1 MTTSAVGEFES
12 AWEAAGSRV
21 GNSLDNV
28 AAVVVVGH
36 DPIATASVALGI
48 GRVQAVRR
56 RVAIGDLIGDV
67 APLRELI
74 TDDDPHGITDS
85 FQYGVSL
92 NKIARQIDPAGNLHV
107 LPSGI
112 EPIVTE
118 EMLRSDRWRRLGA
131 GFREVGA
138 LLLLA
143 APAAVPGVEAL
154 IEMVDGVIL
163 VGGAANPAPN
173 APVLAEVAAAARR
186 SAPRPAQ
193 RRQVVPTP
201 EKSSKRWIIPVAA
214 AAAIAAVAVFY
225 GRDYLTRTQI
235 APAPVQTLR
244 RDSAAASDSLPPT
257 VVDSSPPL
265 AIANPADSASASPF
279 AVQIAML
286 DTEDGAAMRVNAGGN
301 DFPVATYAPV
311 TRGADLGTWYR
322 VVTGAYADRARADQ
336 LLSFLRTR
344 GMVPQGWGTV
354 IRAPLALQIGSAA
367 DTTQAAAMLADLISR
382 KVPAYALVQRD
393 GSVRIYTGAFEA
405 PEEAELFKDTLKN
418 TKNIDATL
426 VYRVGR
432 AY

>member
-1 MTTSAVGEFES
+1 VGEFES

-28 AAVVVVGH
+28 SAVVVVGH

-48 GRVQAVRR
+48 GRAQAVRR

-67 APLRELI
+67 PPLRELI

-112 EPIVTE
+112 EPIVQE

-154 IEMVDGVIL
+154 IEMVDGVVL

-173 APVLAEVAAAARR
+173 APVLAEVASAARR
-186 SAPRPAQ
+186 AAPRPAQ
-193 RRQVVPTP
+193 RRQVVPAQ

-214 AAAIAAVAVFY
+214 AAAVAAVAVFY
-225 GRDYLTRTQI
+225 GRDYLTRTQS
-235 APAPVQTLR
+235 AGPAPVQTLR

-301 DFPVATYAPV
+301 DFPAGTFAPV

-322 VVTGAYADRARADQ
+322 VVTGAYTDRSRADQ

-344 GMVPQGWGTV
+344 GLVPQGWGTV
-354 IRAPLALQIGSAA
+354 IRAPLALQVGSAT
-367 DTTQAAAMLADLISR
+367 DTTQAAPMIADLQSR
-382 KVPAYALVQRD
+382 KVPVYALLQRD

-405 PEEAELFKDTLKN
+405 PEEAGLFKDTLKN

>member
-1 MTTSAVGEFES
+1 VGEFES

-21 GNSLDNV
+21 GNSLDNA

-48 GRVQAVRR
+48 GRVQAARR

-85 FQYGVSL
+85 FQFGVSL
-92 NKIARQIDPAGNLHV
+92 NKIARQIDAAGNLHV
-107 LPSGI
+107 LPSGSD
-112 EPIVTE
+112 PILQE

-173 APVLAEVAAAARR
+173 APVLAEVASAARR
-186 SAPRPAQ
+186 APPRPAQ
-193 RRQVVPTP
+193 RRHVAPTA

-214 AAAIAAVAVFY
+214 AAAAMAAVAVFY
-225 GRDYLTRTQI
+225 GRDFLTRTQP
-235 APAPVQTLR
+235 APPPVQTLR
-244 RDSAAASDSLPPT
+244 RDSAAASDSLVPT

-265 AIANPADSASASPF
+265 AIANPADSATASPF

-286 DTEDGAAMRVNAGGN
+286 DTEDGASMRVNAGGN
-301 DFPVATYAPV
+301 DFPAGTYAPV
-311 TRGADLGTWYR
+311 TRGADRGTWYR
-322 VVTGAYADRARADQ
+322 VVTGAYTDRNRADQ

-344 GMVPQGWGTV
+344 GLVPQGWGTV
-354 IRAPLALQIGSAA
+354 IRAPLALQVGTAA
-367 DTTQAAAMLADLISR
+367 DSTQAAPLIADFQSR
-382 KVPAYALVQRD
+382 KVPVYALLQRD
-393 GSVRIYTGAFEA
+393 GSVRIYTGAFET

>member
-1 MTTSAVGEFES
+1 VGEFES

-21 GNSLDNV
+21 GNSLDNA

-67 APLRELI
+67 PPLRELI

-112 EPIVTE
+112 EPIVQE

-143 APAAVPGVEAL
+143 APAAVPGVDAL
-154 IEMVDGVIL
+154 IEMVDGVVL

-173 APVLAEVAAAARR
+173 APVLAEVATVARR
-186 SAPRPAQ
+186 AAPRPAQ
-193 RRQVVPTP
+193 RRQVVPAP
-201 EKSSKRWIIPVAA
+201 EKSSKRWMIPVAA
-214 AAAIAAVAVFY
+214 AAAVAAVAVFY
-225 GRDYLTRTQI
+225 GRDYLTRPQP
-235 APAPVQTLR
+235 APTPVQTLR

-265 AIANPADSASASPF
+265 VIANPADSASASPF

-286 DTEDGAAMRVNAGGN
+286 DTEDGATMRVNAGGK
-301 DFPVATYAPV
+301 DFPVGTYAPV

-322 VVTGAYADRARADQ
+322 VVTGAYVDRSRADQ

-344 GMVPQGWGTV
+344 GLVPQGWGTV
-354 IRAPLALQIGSAA
+354 IRAPLALQVGSAA
-367 DTTQAAAMLADLISR
+367 DTAQAAPVIADLRSR
-382 KVPAYALVQRD
+382 KVPVYALLQRD
-393 GSVRIYTGAFEA
+393 GSVRIYTGAFET

>member
-1 MTTSAVGEFES
+1 MGEFES
-12 AWEAAGSRV
+12 AWEAAGSRI
-21 GNSLDNV
+21 GNSLDNA

-36 DPIATASVALGI
+36 DPIATACVALGI
-48 GRVQAVRR
+48 GRIQSVRR

-67 APLRELI
+67 PPLRELI

-92 NKIARQIDPAGNLHV
+92 NKIARQVDPAGNLHV

-112 EPIVTE
+112 EPIVQE
-118 EMLRSDRWRRLGA
+118 EMLRSERWRRLGA

-154 IEMVDGVIL
+154 IEMVDGVVL

-173 APVLAEVAAAARR
+173 APVLAEVASAARR
-186 SAPRPAQ
+186 SAPRAAQ
-193 RRQVVPTP
+193 RRQVVPAP

-214 AAAIAAVAVFY
+214 AAAVAAVAVFY
-225 GRDYLTRTQI
+225 GRDYLTRTQV

-265 AIANPADSASASPF
+265 AISNPADSASASPF

-286 DTEDGAAMRVNAGGN
+286 DTEDGAAMRVNSGGN
-301 DFPVATYAPV
+301 DFPVGTYAPV

-322 VVTGAYADRARADQ
+322 VVTGAYTDRTKADQ

-344 GMVPQGWGTV
+344 GLVPQGWGTV
-354 IRAPLALQIGSAA
+354 IRAPLALQVGTAA
-367 DTTQAAAMLADLISR
+367 DSTQAAPMIADLQSR
-382 KVPAYALVQRD
+382 KVPVYALLQRD
-393 GSVRIYTGAFEA
+393 GTVRIYTGAFEA